1 MLAVEPTTIPSSLEA
16 IPGISHGSVGAIVT
30 IISAS
35 KLPWGLEVRLGRGPT
50 IFAQPCTPTS
60 DCCIDRVVALDG
72 YSPAGRLGPGVRSV
86 SDTQGML
93 PLTVVGS
100 DRVKRPDLLV
110 TMQTV
115 RWAGCAVHAVLQG
128 PETLPQVKCSLK
140 KTS

>member
-1 MLAVEPTTIPSSLEA
+1 MLAVEPTTISSSLGA

-30 IISAS
+30 IISDS

-50 IFAQPCTPTS
+50 VFAQPRTPTS
-60 DCCIDRVVALDG
+60 DCCNDRVVALDG

-93 PLTVVGS
+93 PPTVVGS
-100 DRVKRPDLLV
+100 DRVKRPGLLV
-110 TMQTV
+110 TMQTGGQGV
-115 RWAGCAVHAVLQG
+115 RPCCVTGSRDTSTSKMQ
-128 PETLPQVKCSLK
+128 PQ